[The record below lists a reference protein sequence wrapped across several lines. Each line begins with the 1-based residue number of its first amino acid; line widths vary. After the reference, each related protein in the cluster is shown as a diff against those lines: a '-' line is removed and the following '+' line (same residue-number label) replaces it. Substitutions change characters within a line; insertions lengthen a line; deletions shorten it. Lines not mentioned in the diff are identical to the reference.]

1 MMYADAKESVESGGE
16 EPPNSN
22 SGIPEMVREC
32 VFRVMVL
39 ENQPPPSYSFK
50 PDIIIAMIA
59 SVTAYVPKDAVLLND
74 REAMVEFEG
83 EVPIDILNEQLS
95 MMRKWMGV
103 SDVKVQ
109 CCHVA
114 SLESLRQGGYYRKG
128 PRTWAVPTHPPK
140 L

>member
-1 MMYADAKESVESGGE
+1 MMYADAKESVELGGE

-50 PDIIIAMIA
+50 PNIIIAMIA
-59 SVTAYVPKDAVLLND
+59 SMTTYVPKDVVLFND

-83 EVPIDILNEQLS
+83 EVPIDILNEQLPT
-95 MMRKWMGV
+95 MRKWMGV
-103 SDVKVQ
+103 SDIKVQ
-109 CCHVA
+109 CC
-114 SLESLRQGGYYRKG
+114 
-128 PRTWAVPTHPPK
+128 
-140 L
+140 